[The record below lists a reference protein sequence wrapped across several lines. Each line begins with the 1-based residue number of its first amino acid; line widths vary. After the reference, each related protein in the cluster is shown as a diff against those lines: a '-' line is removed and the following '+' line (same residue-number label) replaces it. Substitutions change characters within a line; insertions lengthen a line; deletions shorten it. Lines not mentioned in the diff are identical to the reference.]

1 MPKTQFQDCVVY
13 VIDDDEALLTSL
25 EWLLQSVPFNV
36 KSYTSANAF
45 LNEIDTKCQGCVVT
59 DLRMPE
65 MNGLE
70 LQKALKKR
78 NIDLPV
84 IVMSAYGQIGLAVE
98 AMKQGIVDFI
108 EKPFDDQQ
116 FVDIINNAIRHR
128 LEQVGDR
135 EKISKIHQRLA
146 NLTQREQQICRL
158 IVQGHTNRQIAKA
171 LNISEKTVEAHRAQV
186 MRKMEA
192 GSMAELIRMVLVAD
206 PEFAG
211 HLT

>member
-1 MPKTQFQDCVVY
+1 MPETQFQNCVVY
-13 VIDDDEALLTSL
+13 VIDDDEALLNSL

-36 KSYTSANAF
+36 KSYTSANKF
-45 LNEIDTKCQGCVVT
+45 LSEVDTQSQGCVVT

-65 MNGLE
+65 MSGIE
-70 LQKALKKR
+70 LQMALKQK

-98 AMKQGIVDFI
+98 AMKQGVVDFI
-108 EKPFDDQQ
+108 EKPFDDQH
-116 FVDIINNAIRHR
+116 FIDIINNAIRRR
-128 LEQVGDR
+128 LEQVEDR
-135 EKISKIHQRLA
+135 EKIVKIQQRLSQ
-146 NLTQREQQICRL
+146 LTQREQQVCRL
-158 IVQGHTNRQIAKA
+158 VAQGHTNRQIATA
-171 LNISEKTVEAHRAQV
+171 LTISEKTVEAHRAQV

-211 HLT
+211 HPY